1 MQGMACLTTSLLQR
15 PPAQS
20 HLRLC
25 NLDETSR
32 MLAYL
37 FTCGM
42 AGCAWL
48 QPAIVLEEVTILVPD
63 RALRTSTAA
72 QGYASAV
79 PSGESVL
86 VGPFRLARAL
96 TEAV

>member
-1 MQGMACLTTSLLQR
+1 
-15 PPAQS
+15 
-20 HLRLC
+20 
-25 NLDETSR
+25 

-48 QPAIVLEEVTILVPD
+48 QPAIVLEEVAMFDPD
-63 RALRTSTAA
+63 RALWTSTAA

-79 PSGESVL
+79 PSGESIL

-96 TEAV
+96 IEAT